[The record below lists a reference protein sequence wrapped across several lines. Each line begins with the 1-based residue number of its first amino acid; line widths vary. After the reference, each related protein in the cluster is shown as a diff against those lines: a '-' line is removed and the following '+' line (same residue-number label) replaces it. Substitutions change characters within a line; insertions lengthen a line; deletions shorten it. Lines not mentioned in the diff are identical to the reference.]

1 MSRHC
6 VCDVMTEPD
15 RQTDKWCQPQ
25 RSPDA
30 LTTEVDRRSDT
41 QSIVRSLDPNLF
53 GRNPADQRL
62 RSSALPTTQE
72 QPKGPLIWEVHSSN
86 AHSLGCDTQWHSTN
100 GHRWSVF
107 WLKYFQYFLWSTI
120 ASLISTSS
128 LRSVRDLLL
137 KTSRSQLWRLISED
151 LIISSI
157 DSTTLEDIIDS
168 RVEEVWHHFRS
179 VFDRY
184 LWSNAKKRFADNSS
198 LKQLN
203 WFLIKIN
210 FNRLLIIKILKY
222 SNNYYKMIWNNF
234 KPTVN
239 QLIYW
244 IEVSFKQ

>member
-1 MSRHC
+1 
-6 VCDVMTEPD
+6 MTEPEID
-15 RQTDKWCQPQ
+15 RQT
-25 RSPDA
+25 
-30 LTTEVDRRSDT
+30 SD
-41 QSIVRSLDPNLF
+41 V
-53 GRNPADQRL
+53 NPRDH
-62 RSSALPTTQE
+62 PTPW
-72 QPKGPLIWEVHSSN
+72 QPKSTLTQVSDLWIPTYLAETPQTRGWGR
-86 AHSLGCDTQWHSTN
+86 AHSRQLKSSQKDRSFEKCIPQMLIPWGDTQWHSTN
-100 GHRWSVF
+100 AHRWSVF
-107 WLKYFQYFLWSTI
+107 WSKYFLWSTI

-151 LIISSI
+151 MIISSI

-203 WFLIKIN
+203 RFLIKF
-210 FNRLLIIKILKY
+210 FNRLLILKNIKYL
-222 SNNYYKMIWNNF
+222 NNYYKMIWNNF

-244 IEVSFKQ
+244 IEVSLKQ